1 MESRTGARTV
11 DYLSPVDQLI
21 SSDPTHIG
29 PYRLIARLGAGG
41 MGLVYLGRS
50 EAGRTVAVKVV
61 QDEHAQHPEFRRR
74 FAREVSAARRVGGS
88 WTADVLDADT
98 EAAVPWV
105 ATQYIPGPDL
115 TTVVA
120 NDFGPLPENSVRVL
134 ANRLALALRAV
145 HEAGLIHRDLK
156 PSNVLVTVDGPRV
169 IDFGIARAMD
179 SLAGDS
185 LHTRT
190 GMLIGSP
197 GFMSP
202 EQVRGLELTP
212 ASDVFCLGAVLVYA
226 ATGRLL
232 FGATETG
239 LNAHLFRIA
248 EEEADLDGVPESL
261 LDLVR
266 ECLDKDPAK
275 RPTLQ
280 QVAARTEADAEGE
293 WLPGAVLAQL
303 GRHAAQLLDFAPET
317 TVGTPAA
324 AATPADAP
332 PADPR
337 TPSGAPQPAT
347 PPPPAYSPTTPAD
360 LVPPPGF
367 GPPPGMNPHA
377 WPTTPSPPHLQ
388 ESSLPHPRR
397 WWGLAVVALVQLF
410 VLLDATSLNIAMP
423 AIVRDLHIPVDDLGL
438 IFTGYEVAFG
448 GLLLLGGHLAD
459 LVGRKRMLIIGVAG
473 FAVAAAIGGAAP
485 TAGVLVVARA
495 LQGAFAALLS
505 PAALALVS
513 VNFTEPKARGRAFAV
528 YAAVA
533 AGGSTMGLLTGG
545 WLLDMSWRLCLYV
558 DVPLAVLAVIGAATL
573 VHDRPVRIPP
583 RLDVVGLLLGSAGIV
598 ALVYGIQEART
609 RGWLDLLVLVLLAI
623 GVALLVAFAAWQTKT
638 ADPLL
643 PPYVIKDRNRLGSVL
658 TLFLTGAGTLALFPT
673 LMTYLEN
680 VRGYSPTA
688 TTTAMLPTVAAVVIA
703 AQISARLLHRTAP
716 RNLIV
721 PGLLLTAL
729 GLLLLT
735 FLNPDSGYV
744 ALTLPGFGLGM
755 ALMPL
760 YSVATAGI
768 SAPDSGGGA
777 AVINTTGQVGGAL
790 GAALFKSVL
799 AAATAAGL
807 AAFPG
812 LSPAFAEAAR
822 NGQILG
828 PQGLPPQLAVVIRKA
843 TLAGYTHTLWW
854 GVGITL
860 LAALLAAL
868 LVRPTDPTGPQLTGP
883 PLATYDQQ
891 NAR

>member
-1 MESRTGARTV
+1 M
-11 DYLSPVDQLI
+11 DQLI
-21 SSDPTHIG
+21 PSDPTHIG

-61 QDEHAQHPEFRRR
+61 QDEYAQHPEFRRR
-74 FAREVSAARRVGGS
+74 FAREVAAARRVGGS

-120 NDFGPLPENSVRVL
+120 NDFGPLPENSVTVL
-134 ANRLALALRAV
+134 ANRLALALQAV

-179 SLAGDS
+179 TLAGDS

-239 LNAHLFRIA
+239 LNAHLFRVA
-248 EEEADLDGVPESL
+248 EEEADLAGVPEPL

-266 ECLDKDPAK
+266 ECLDKDPAR

-280 QVAARTEADAEGE
+280 QVAGRTEADTGGE

-303 GRHAAQLLDFAPET
+303 GRHAAKLLDYAPET
-317 TVGTPAA
+317 VVGTPGAA
-324 AATPADAP
+324 PAEAP
-332 PADPR
+332 VPLAGPR
-337 TPSGAPQPAT
+337 IPSGPPQ
-347 PPPPAYSPTTPAD
+347 PPPPSPPAYAPTAPAHLD
-360 LVPPPGF
+360 PPPGF
-367 GPPPGMNPHA
+367 GPPPGVTPHA
-377 WPTTPSPPHLQ
+377 WPTPPSPPHLQ
-388 ESSLPHPRR
+388 DAPPPHPRR

-410 VLLDATSLNIAMP
+410 VLIDATSLHMALPSIMVDLHMP
-423 AIVRDLHIPVDDLGL
+423 ADDLNL
-438 IFTGYEVAFG
+438 MFTAYELAFG

-459 LVGRKRMLIIGVAG
+459 LMGRKRMLIIGLAG
-473 FAVAAAIGGAAP
+473 FAVAAAVGGSAP
-485 TAGVLVVARA
+485 TSGALVVARA
-495 LQGAFAALLS
+495 LQGVFAALLS

-513 VNFTEPKARGRAFAV
+513 VNFTEPKARGRAFGV
-528 YAAVA
+528 YAAIA
-533 AGGSTMGLLTGG
+533 AGGSTVGLLTGG
-545 WLLDMSWRLCLYV
+545 WLLDHLGWRTCLYV
-558 DVPLAVLAVIGAATL
+558 DVLLAVIAVIGAATL
-573 VHDRPVRIPP
+573 VHDRPVRTGR
-583 RLDVVGLLLGSAGIV
+583 RLDAVGLLLGSGGIA
-598 ALVYGIQEART
+598 ALFHGLQQT
-609 RGWLDLLVLVLLAI
+609 GPRGWTDLLVLALFAVGVVLL
-623 GVALLVAFAAWQTKT
+623 LAFVGWQTRT

-643 PPYVIKDRNRLGSVL
+643 PPYIIRDRNRLGSL
-658 TLFLTGAGTLALFPT
+658 LALFLAGVGAFALFPT
-673 LMTYLEN
+673 LMAYLEN
-680 VRGYSPTA
+680 IRGYTPLA
-688 TTTAMLPTVAAVVIA
+688 TTTAMLPTVAAIVIGST
-703 AQISARLLHRTAP
+703 QVSARLLHRVAP

-735 FLNPDSGYV
+735 FLEPDSEYV
-744 ALTLPGFGLGM
+744 ALALPGMLLAGFGLGT

-760 YSVATAGI
+760 FSLATAGI
-768 SAPDSGGGA
+768 AAPDSGGGA
-777 AVINTTGQVGGAL
+777 AVTGTADQVGGAL
-790 GAALFKSVL
+790 GTVLFGSALASAV
-799 AAATAAGL
+799 AAGL
-807 AAFPG
+807 EDAPE
-812 LSPAFAEAAR
+812 LPPAFVEAAR
-822 NGQILG
+822 SGQIISG
-828 PQGLPPQLAVVIRKA
+828 QGLPPHLAHVVNKA
-843 TLAGYTHTLWW
+843 ALDGWTNALWW
-854 GVGITL
+854 SVGITL
-860 LAALLAAL
+860 LAGLVAAL
-868 LVRPTDPTGPQLTGP
+868 LVRSTGGPASPQLAGP
-883 PLATYDQQ
+883 VVPASDQRD
-891 NAR
+891 AR

>member
-1 MESRTGARTV
+1 M
-11 DYLSPVDQLI
+11 DYLSTVDQLI
-21 SSDPTHIG
+21 PSDPTHKG

-61 QDEHAQHPEFRRR
+61 QAEHAQHPEFRRR
-74 FAREVSAARRVGGS
+74 FAREVAAARRVGGF
-88 WTADVLDADT
+88 WTAAVLDADT

-134 ANRLALALRAV
+134 ANRLALALQAV

-232 FGATETG
+232 FGAAETG
-239 LNAHLFRIA
+239 LNAHLFRVA
-248 EEEADLDGVPESL
+248 EEEPDLTGVPEPM

-266 ECLDKDPAK
+266 ECLDKDPAR

-280 QVAARTEADAEGE
+280 QVADRTAADTDGE

-303 GRHAAQLLDFAPET
+303 GRHAAKLLDYAPET
-317 TVGTPAA
+317 AVGVPGAA
-324 AATPADAP
+324 PADAP
-332 PADPR
+332 VPPVDPGG
-337 TPSGAPQPAT
+337 PSGRPQSPAS
-347 PPPPAYSPTTPAD
+347 PPPAYAPTAPD
-360 LVPPPGF
+360 HSVPPQGF
-367 GPPPGMNPHA
+367 GPPPGMAPHA
-377 WPTTPSPPHLQ
+377 SPAHPSPPRPQDSL
-388 ESSLPHPRR
+388 LPHPRR

-410 VLLDATSLNIAMP
+410 VLLDATSLHMAMP
-423 AIVRDLHIPVDDLGL
+423 SIMRDLHIPADDLSL
-438 IFTGYEVAFG
+438 MFTAYELAFG

-459 LVGRKRMLIIGVAG
+459 LVGRKRMLMIGLAG
-473 FAVAAAIGGAAP
+473 FAAAAAIGGSAP
-485 TAGVLVVARA
+485 ATGDLVGARA

-513 VNFTEPKARGRAFAV
+513 ANFTDPKARGRAFGV
-528 YAAVA
+528 YAAIT
-533 AGGSTMGLLTGG
+533 AGGSTLGLLTGG
-545 WLLDMSWRLCLYV
+545 WLLENLGWRWCLYA
-558 DVPLAVLAVIGAATL
+558 DVPLAVIAVIGAATL
-573 VHDRPVRIPP
+573 VHDRPVRSRR
-583 RLDVVGLLLGSAGIV
+583 RLDAPGLLLGSGGIV
-598 ALVYGIQEART
+598 ALVHGFHETGT
-609 RGWLDLLVLVLLAI
+609 RGWTDLLVLALFAI
-623 GVALLVAFAAWQTKT
+623 GVALLLAFVRWQTST

-643 PPYVIKDRNRLGSVL
+643 PPYITRDRTRIGSFL

-673 LMTYLEN
+673 LMAYLEN
-680 VRGYSPTA
+680 IRGYSPIA
-688 TTTAMLPTVAAVVIA
+688 TTTAMLPPAAAIVIGA
-703 AQISARLLHRTAP
+703 TQVSARLLHRVPP
-716 RNLIV
+716 RHLIV

-735 FLNPDSGYV
+735 FLEPDSEYGV
-744 ALTLPGFGLGM
+744 LVLPGMLLAGLGLGM

-760 YSVATAGI
+760 LSLATAGI
-768 SAPDSGGGA
+768 AAPDSGGGA
-777 AVINTTGQVGGAL
+777 AATSTADQVGGAL
-790 GAALFKSVL
+790 GTALFSSVL
-799 AAATAAGL
+799 ASAVATGLEAAPQL
-807 AAFPG
+807 P
-812 LSPAFAEAAR
+812 PNFAEAAR
-822 NGQILG
+822 SGQLIG
-828 PQGLPPQLAVVIRKA
+828 AQGLPPQLADVINKA
-843 TLAGYTHTLWW
+843 TLDGYTDTLWW
-854 GVGITL
+854 SVGITL
-860 LAALLAAL
+860 LAGLAAGL
-868 LVRPTDPTGPQLTGP
+868 LIRCATPTPLGPVHE
-883 PLATYDQQ
+883 
-891 NAR
+891 

>member
-1 MESRTGARTV
+1 M
-11 DYLSPVDQLI
+11 DQLI
-21 SSDPTHIG
+21 PSDPTHIG

-74 FAREVSAARRVGGS
+74 FAREVAAARRVGGT

-134 ANRLALALRAV
+134 ANRLALALQAV

-212 ASDVFCLGAVLVYA
+212 ASDVFCLGAVLVFA

-248 EEEADLDGVPESL
+248 EEEADLAGVPEPL

-303 GRHAAQLLDFAPET
+303 GRHAAQLLDYAPET
-317 TVGTPAA
+317 AVGAPDGA
-324 AATPADAP
+324 PADAALS

-337 TPSGAPQPAT
+337 VPSGSPQP
-347 PPPPAYSPTTPAD
+347 PSPAMPGYSPTTPERF
-360 LVPPPGF
+360 VPPPGF
-367 GPPPGMNPHA
+367 GPPPGAAPHA
-377 WPTTPSPPHLQ
+377 WPAAPVPPHLQ
-388 ESSLPHPRR
+388 DPALPHPRR

-410 VLLDATSLNIAMP
+410 VLLDAASLHLAMP
-423 AIVRDLHIPVDDLGL
+423 AIMADLQLPSDALSPL
-438 IFTGYEVAFG
+438 FTAYELAFG

-459 LVGRKRMLIIGVAG
+459 LVGRKRMLIIGLAG
-473 FAVAAAIGGAAP
+473 FALAAAIGGLAP
-485 TAGVLVVARA
+485 TSGVLVVARA
-495 LQGAFAALLS
+495 LQGVCAALLS
-505 PAALALVS
+505 PAALGLVAA
-513 VNFTEPKARGRAFAV
+513 NFTDPKERGKAFGI

-533 AGGSTMGLLTGG
+533 VGGSTVGLLAGG
-545 WLLDMSWRLCLYV
+545 WLLETASWRMCLYGM
-558 DVPLAVLAVIGAATL
+558 VPLAVIAVIGAATL
-573 VHDRPVRIPP
+573 VHDRPLRTGR
-583 RLDVVGLLLGSAGIV
+583 RLDAPGLLLGSGGIV
-598 ALVYGIQEART
+598 ALVHGLHETAS
-609 RGWLDLLVLVLLAI
+609 RGWNDLLVLALFAAGI
-623 GVALLVAFAAWQTKT
+623 ALLVAFAASQRKA

-643 PPYVIKDRNRLGSVL
+643 PPYLTRDRNRLGAFL
-658 TLFLTGAGTLALFPT
+658 TLSLAGAGTFALFPT
-673 LMTYLEN
+673 LTAYLQI
-680 VRGYSPTA
+680 VHGYSPLG
-688 TTTAMLPTVAAVVIA
+688 TAMAILPTAVAVVIGST
-703 AQISARLLHRTAP
+703 QVSARLLHRVAP
-716 RNLIV
+716 RNLIL

-729 GLLLLT
+729 GLALLALLT
-735 FLNPDSGYV
+735 PDSQYATLV
-744 ALTLPGFGLGM
+744 LPGMLLAGLGLGM

-760 YSVATAGI
+760 FSLATAGI
-768 SAPDSGGGA
+768 AAPDCGGGA
-777 AVINTTGQVGGAL
+777 AATGTAQQLGGTL
-790 GAALFKSVL
+790 GAALFGSIL
-799 AAATAAGL
+799 SSAIAGGMR
-807 AAFPG
+807 AVSG
-812 LSPAFAEAAR
+812 LPPALAEAAR
-822 NGQILG
+822 SGQVSSAQAV
-828 PQGLPPQLAVVIRKA
+828 PTPLANVIRKA
-843 TLAGYTHTLWW
+843 TLDGYATALWW
-854 GVGITL
+854 SVGITL
-860 LAALLAAL
+860 LAGLTATL
-868 LVRPTDPTGPQLTGP
+868 LVRSTTPTPPQPTGPTLPAQGP
-883 PLATYDQQ
+883 GDT
-891 NAR
+891 R